1 MNRMRAFATG
11 FGGALMACAALS
23 AHAQSTPEALTFL
36 RQIYEATQ
44 KLSYSGTFMYHQ
56 GTRSET
62 SRITRLAGP
71 DGGRERLELLDGE
84 PREIFR
90 SIEGVRCY
98 LPQTRTLKLDQQ
110 GDSRGFPAM
119 VSEGAVQLATH
130 YTIRLG
136 RKTRVAGYECRFILL
151 EPNDALRYGH
161 ALCADPATGM
171 LLKSITFNEKREH
184 IETFAFTQLSIG
196 SVTGDA
202 VRPPAPRADWRVED
216 AKVQPVDLARAGWS
230 VAPDLPGFRKIVE
243 VTRMLRA
250 ARPVSQVVFS
260 DGLAAVSIFIES
272 VQTGGEPVQYG
283 MANVGGI
290 HIFRRAVAD
299 HLVTVVGE
307 APAASVR
314 RAAERV
320 LSESCRGAAVKP
332 AWTATKRNQLHA
344 VDENSDLD
352 LCVHIR
358 RRRGRAGTGIAG
370 LYPAG

>member
-1 MNRMRAFATG
+1 MSRTRAFALG
-11 FGGALMACAALS
+11 IGGALIACAAS
-23 AHAQSTPEALTFL
+23 TAQAQSTPEALAFL

-44 KLSYSGTFMYHQ
+44 KLSYTGTFMYHQ

-98 LPQTRTLKLDQQ
+98 LPQTRTLKIDQQ
-110 GDSRGFPAM
+110 KESRGFPAL
-119 VSEGAVQLATH
+119 VPERGAQLVAH

-136 RKTRVAGYECRFILL
+136 RKTRVAGYECRFVLL
-151 EPNDALRYGH
+151 EPTDALRYGH
-161 ALCADPATGM
+161 ALCADPSTGM

-196 SVTGDA
+196 GVKGEA
-202 VRPPAPRADWRVED
+202 VRPPPPNADWRIED
-216 AKVQPVDLARAGWS
+216 AKVQPVDLGRAGWS

-243 VTRMLRA
+243 VTRMLRT

-260 DGLAAVSIFIES
+260 DGLAAVSIFIEA
-272 VQTGGEPVQYG
+272 VQAGGEPVQYG

-320 LSESCRGAAVKP
+320 RF
-332 AWTATKRNQLHA
+332 
-344 VDENSDLD
+344 
-352 LCVHIR
+352 R
-358 RRRGRAGTGIAG
+358 R
-370 LYPAG
+370 PQ